1 MKPSLGAGMVL
12 AVADV
17 RPEQVRAGNVVV
29 FRDGSGRELVHRVV
43 STRRGIVTRG
53 DNVARPDG
61 VVSPERITGRVIGIW
76 RGPRLRRFSRVEE
89 QLWLH
94 AASRLLSARSLL
106 RAGARLIGPAL
117 AATLPLRA
125 VRYQS
130 GDDEQ
135 ILKIYFMKKPVAW
148 YRKSL
153 GGSAMWFHPLFKS
166 AFLERR
172 LGALAT
178 RGAGE

>member
-1 MKPSLGAGMVL
+1 MWFGHEEGSRQGLQHEAEPGRRHGLGGGG
-12 AVADV
+12 
-17 RPEQVRAGNVVV
+17 RA
-29 FRDGSGRELVHRVV
+29 
-43 STRRGIVTRG
+43 
-53 DNVARPDG
+53 ARPDG